1 MTETTE
7 TQEHKTIKKVLTV
20 KQLEAQINKVEKE
33 KNLIKAKL
41 LKQIEQTK
49 QKEESIKNRKTR
61 NKKIYDWG
69 GLIPSVLGVEY
80 FDKISDNA
88 DIKNVLRGLLLKM
101 KKQIDE
107 VGFGAGHDG
116 KVTWAEF
123 FKTEGKNFLNML
135 ENPKLES
142 KKNA

>member
-1 MTETTE
+1 MTEVSETLEQKTT
-7 TQEHKTIKKVLTV
+7 KKALTV
-20 KQLEAQINKVEKE
+20 KQLEAKINKVEKE

-49 QKEESIKNRKTR
+49 QKEESIRNRKTR

-80 FDKISDNA
+80 FDKISENA

-107 VGFGAGHDG
+107 VGFGTGQDG
-116 KVTWAEF
+116 KITWAEF

-135 ENPKLES
+135 EKQKLES
-142 KKNA
+142 KKDA

>member
-7 TQEHKTIKKVLTV
+7 TQEQKTIKKALTV

-49 QKEESIKNRKTR
+49 QKEESIKNRKAR

-69 GLIPSVLGVEY
+69 GLIPSVLSVEY

-107 VGFGAGHDG
+107 VGFGTGHDG

-135 ENPKLES
+135 EKQKLES